1 MSLPDPMTNRRK
13 VRWWMLIYTLAIGL
27 LFVLSELTHNARPRP
42 HYPIAYEV
50 FESLGVLLM
59 FAGNLLYSFAYVRP
73 PLRRLWRFAFPL
85 IVVTFVAAVFVTP
98 HYDSNYQEHGL
109 ATQIVTWILV
119 FSIFFPSFRANFL
132 LGYGN
137 VDRVRTIERP
147 VVMSE
152 EPLQDLVREMT
163 RMRRAALLSWA
174 AVILLLTV
182 LVVNSYFQFHFEPKS
197 DSWTTVRRLADRGKY
212 AEALPIARHL
222 IEKDPDSP
230 DLWVLMGNLQLS
242 LGQLHQAE
250 GSYTRAY
257 ELLPNQVTS
266 SLLNA
271 VRARIDDTDPT
282 PTPSP

>member
-1 MSLPDPMTNRRK
+1 MNNVRK
-13 VRWWMLIYTLAIGL
+13 IRWWMLIYTLAI
-27 LFVLSELTHNARPRP
+27 
-42 HYPIAYEV
+42 
-50 FESLGVLLM
+50 VLLAAFATISRRNEAKPQHSIAFQTLEVVGVVLM
-59 FAGNLLYSFAYVRP
+59 FTGNLLYTFCYVRP
-73 PLRRLWRFAFPL
+73 FVRTIFKVGFPL
-85 IVVTFVAAVFVTP
+85 VIASVIAAEVSAYFEKHDHAVSLGA
-98 HYDSNYQEHGL
+98 HIFG
-109 ATQIVTWILV
+109 WIAMTAL
-119 FSIFFPSFRANFL
+119 FFPSFRASFL

-137 VDRVRTIERP
+137 VDRVKTIEP
-147 VVMSE
+147 AVNMSE
-152 EPLQDLVREMT
+152 DPMRDLIREMT
-163 RMRRAALLSWA
+163 KMRRTAQLSWI
-174 AVILLLTV
+174 AVISLLLV

-197 DSWTTVRRLADRGKY
+197 DSWMTVRRLADRGKY

-271 VRARIDDTDPT
+271 VRSRIDQTDPT
-282 PTPSP
+282 PTPTESP